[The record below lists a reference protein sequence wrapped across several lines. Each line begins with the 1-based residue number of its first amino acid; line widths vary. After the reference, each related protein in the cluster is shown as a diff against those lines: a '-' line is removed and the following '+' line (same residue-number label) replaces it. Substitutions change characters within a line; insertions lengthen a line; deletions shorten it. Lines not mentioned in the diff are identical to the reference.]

1 MAEHEYYEVNGRQIR
16 VRPTESGQEIDEYGN
31 FHRQPNHFTKGFG
44 EGENPVEADRYILF
58 WGKGCN
64 WSNRASIAR
73 ELLGLDKAI
82 KVEIVDWGDYEKP
95 LGWEFVNS
103 PNHINKETG
112 AQFLSE
118 LYYNADDDYE
128 GRTTVPALVDYKE
141 KIKKLLS
148 LSKSPNEHEAQSALA
163 KAQQLMAEHKISMA
177 EVEDKEKRKANEH
190 SAGITYSTRRD
201 PWVLRLSKVISKN
214 YCCESFS
221 RREKGKQTYKLYFCG
236 LNEDVEICMIA
247 FKYAT
252 DCIQSEIK
260 KRKQKG
266 KLFNYTNEL
275 VTSMCNGYAYGFIK
289 GLDEAF
295 EEQKRA
301 AAQSEANWG
310 LVLSTP
316 PEVKQRMSELG
327 LKTTTFRSKQAA
339 KVSKSDYEAGKKDGR
354 DFDIT
359 KRVAGE

>member
-1 MAEHEYYEVNGRQIR
+1 MQRHSSLWQN
-16 VRPTESGQEIDEYGN
+16 
-31 FHRQPNHFTKGFG
+31 
-44 EGENPVEADRYILF
+44 
-58 WGKGCN
+58 
-64 WSNRASIAR
+64 
-73 ELLGLDKAI
+73 I
-82 KVEIVDWGDYEKP
+82 K
-95 LGWEFVNS
+95 
-103 PNHINKETG
+103 
-112 AQFLSE
+112 
-118 LYYNADDDYE
+118 
-128 GRTTVPALVDYKE
+128 
-141 KIKKLLS
+141 S
-148 LSKSPNEHEAQSALA
+148 LWQK
-163 KAQQLMAEHKISMA
+163 
-177 EVEDKEKRKANEH
+177 VEDKEKRKANEH

-275 VTSMCNGYAYGFIK
+275 ITSMCNGYAYGFIK

-301 AAQSEANWG
+301 AALRG
-310 LVLSTP
+310 
-316 PEVKQRMSELG
+316 KLG
-327 LKTTTFRSKQAA
+327 LSVIYASRSK
-339 KVSKSDYEAGKKDGR
+339 
-354 DFDIT
+354 T
-359 KRVAGE
+359 KNV

>member
-1 MAEHEYYEVNGRQIR
+1 MI
-16 VRPTESGQEIDEYGN
+16 
-31 FHRQPNHFTKGFG
+31 
-44 EGENPVEADRYILF
+44 
-58 WGKGCN
+58 
-64 WSNRASIAR
+64 
-73 ELLGLDKAI
+73 
-82 KVEIVDWGDYEKP
+82 
-95 LGWEFVNS
+95 
-103 PNHINKETG
+103 
-112 AQFLSE
+112 
-118 LYYNADDDYE
+118 
-128 GRTTVPALVDYKE
+128 DYKE
-141 KIKKLLS
+141 KIKKLLA

-163 KAQQLMAEHKISMA
+163 KAQQLMAEYKISMA
-177 EVEDKEKRKANEH
+177 EVEDKEQRKAHEH
-190 SAGITYSTRRD
+190 LAGVTYSARRD
-201 PWVLRLSKVISKN
+201 PWILRLSQVISKN

-221 RREKGKQTYKLYFCG
+221 YREQGKQTYKLYFCG

-247 FKYAT
+247 FKYAM

-260 KRKQKG
+260 QRKSKG

-275 VTSMCNGYAYGFIK
+275 ITSMCNGYAFGFIK

-327 LKTTTFRSKQAA
+327 ARTTTFQSKQAA
-339 KVSKSDYEAGKKDGR
+339 KLSKSDYEAGKKDGR

>member
-1 MAEHEYYEVNGRQIR
+1 M
-16 VRPTESGQEIDEYGN
+16 
-31 FHRQPNHFTKGFG
+31 
-44 EGENPVEADRYILF
+44 
-58 WGKGCN
+58 
-64 WSNRASIAR
+64 
-73 ELLGLDKAI
+73 
-82 KVEIVDWGDYEKP
+82 
-95 LGWEFVNS
+95 
-103 PNHINKETG
+103 
-112 AQFLSE
+112 
-118 LYYNADDDYE
+118 
-128 GRTTVPALVDYKE
+128 VDYKD
-141 KIKKLLS
+141 KIKKLLA

-163 KAQQLMAEHKISMA
+163 KAQQLMVEHKISMA
-177 EVEDKEKRKANEH
+177 EVEDKEQRKAHEH
-190 SAGITYSTRRD
+190 LAGVTYSARRD
-201 PWVLRLSKVISKN
+201 HWILRLSQVISKN

-221 RREKGKQTYKLYFCG
+221 YREQGKQTYKLYFCG

-247 FKYAT
+247 FKYAM

-260 KRKQKG
+260 QRKSKG

-275 VTSMCNGYAYGFIK
+275 ITSMCNGYAFGFIK

-327 LKTTTFRSKQAA
+327 ARTTTFQSKQAA
-339 KVSKSDYEAGKKDGR
+339 KLSKSDYEVGKKDGR

>member
-1 MAEHEYYEVNGRQIR
+1 M
-16 VRPTESGQEIDEYGN
+16 
-31 FHRQPNHFTKGFG
+31 
-44 EGENPVEADRYILF
+44 
-58 WGKGCN
+58 
-64 WSNRASIAR
+64 
-73 ELLGLDKAI
+73 
-82 KVEIVDWGDYEKP
+82 
-95 LGWEFVNS
+95 
-103 PNHINKETG
+103 
-112 AQFLSE
+112 
-118 LYYNADDDYE
+118 
-128 GRTTVPALVDYKE
+128 VDYKE

-177 EVEDKEKRKANEH
+177 EVEDKEQRKAHEH

-201 PWVLRLSKVISKN
+201 PWILRLSKVISKN

-275 VTSMCNGYAYGFIK
+275 ITSMCNGYAYGFIK

-295 EEQKRA
+295 EEQKE
-301 AAQSEANWG
+301 QLHS
-310 LVLSTP
+310 
-316 PEVKQRMSELG
+316 QRQIG
-327 LKTTTFRSKQAA
+327 A
-339 KVSKSDYEAGKKDGR
+339 
-354 DFDIT
+354 
-359 KRVAGE
+359 

>member
-1 MAEHEYYEVNGRQIR
+1 MA
-16 VRPTESGQEIDEYGN
+16 
-31 FHRQPNHFTKGFG
+31 
-44 EGENPVEADRYILF
+44 
-58 WGKGCN
+58 
-64 WSNRASIAR
+64 
-73 ELLGLDKAI
+73 
-82 KVEIVDWGDYEKP
+82 
-95 LGWEFVNS
+95 
-103 PNHINKETG
+103 
-112 AQFLSE
+112 
-118 LYYNADDDYE
+118 
-128 GRTTVPALVDYKE
+128 DYKE

-177 EVEDKEKRKANEH
+177 EVEDKEQRKANEH

-275 VTSMCNGYAYGFIK
+275 ITSMCNGYAYGFIK

-327 LKTTTFRSKQAA
+327 VRTTTFQYRPANLIASLDVTAPA
-339 KVSKSDYEAGKKDGR
+339 IPLPSPSHGVLLASNIVSTCVRLFVLLSIVLFIIIYISFCLIKFLFCFIYFTHR
-354 DFDIT
+354 PLF
-359 KRVAGE
+359 

>member
-1 MAEHEYYEVNGRQIR
+1 M
-16 VRPTESGQEIDEYGN
+16 
-31 FHRQPNHFTKGFG
+31 
-44 EGENPVEADRYILF
+44 
-58 WGKGCN
+58 
-64 WSNRASIAR
+64 
-73 ELLGLDKAI
+73 
-82 KVEIVDWGDYEKP
+82 
-95 LGWEFVNS
+95 
-103 PNHINKETG
+103 
-112 AQFLSE
+112 
-118 LYYNADDDYE
+118 
-128 GRTTVPALVDYKE
+128 VDYKE
-141 KIKKLLS
+141 KIKKLLA

-177 EVEDKEKRKANEH
+177 EVEDKEQRKAHEH
-190 SAGITYSTRRD
+190 LAGVTYSARRD
-201 PWVLRLSKVISKN
+201 PWILRLSQVISKN

-221 RREKGKQTYKLYFCG
+221 YREQGKQTYKLYFCG

-275 VTSMCNGYAYGFIK
+275 
-289 GLDEAF
+289 DEVF

-354 DFDIT
+354 NFDIT